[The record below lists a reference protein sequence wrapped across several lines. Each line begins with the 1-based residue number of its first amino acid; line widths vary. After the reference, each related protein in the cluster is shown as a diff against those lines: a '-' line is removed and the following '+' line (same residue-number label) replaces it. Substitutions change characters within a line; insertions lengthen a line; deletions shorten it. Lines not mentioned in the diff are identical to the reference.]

1 MWHQKCFFPLT
12 TILYSSIYREY
23 GKYIIFYYF
32 EPQTMKYK
40 KSQFKKF
47 TFNLPVS
54 KSPSIPLSLSSL
66 RDITSDLSMSNID
79 YAERV
84 AQIANIVVI
93 LILRVRYKNNSYLRE
108 TQENLIESSLQTS
121 LSYILL

>member
-1 MWHQKCFFPLT
+1 
-12 TILYSSIYREY
+12 
-23 GKYIIFYYF
+23 
-32 EPQTMKYK
+32 MKYK

-54 KSPSIPLSLSSL
+54 KSPSIPLPLSSL
-66 RDITSDLSMSNID
+66 RNITSDLSMSNID

-84 AQIANIVVI
+84 AQIANIVMI